1 MGIRVGNKGGTD
13 PKAIDRNI
21 VGFLIFD
28 GSWPEV
34 QKLAAE
40 KRVRELVTVLELEV
54 NRVQKG
60 ELTVF
65 LFGQGKLRLDPVHD
79 SAFELFRSNEHGASV
94 ATSDRYVKVRI
105 IDRGVTIASDY
116 AGSIPIYSYSGGR
129 FAVSNFLVLIEALVG
144 VGSRDMDLEAAAILV
159 KFGHQIG
166 SESVWKHIQTLP
178 PNREVSLSI
187 SSGDRL
193 IPDAC
198 SSQVEF
204 YDEPQKKTSLSLS
217 LDELRQLNTYL
228 VQSSLE
234 HEEEI
239 VLPLSSGFDS
249 RLVLAA
255 ISEKNSLREKTTAVT
270 YGSLNSIEVKAARE
284 LARIAGVRWAHVA
297 LPLNFLREHLLH
309 KNWLIFGSGLHM
321 HGMYQ
326 LEFLEALKMQDLIE
340 GMTTFTS
347 GFMTGVPTGQ
357 HTIRARKDEE
367 GNLDRLRFLDSF
379 PQSKL
384 WTFEHLERVFRLEPG
399 RLRHR
404 AKKELEAVGPAQSKN
419 HLKDSIL
426 LDIWTRQR
434 QFVSYHPRVLSTT
447 GNVVSPHM
455 DPAWPSFFLA
465 QPDSFLKRRKLIQ
478 KFFVRWYPAMAKIP
492 SNSENFSAIGSLGG
506 QLLRVADLMS
516 QRHSLPRLVGP
527 RFRDDQLDFDRP
539 ALMSNPVAAISPLPE
554 YLAEFADTKELAPIV
569 ERATAGNLDDYL
581 RLLSFQSIA
590 RSIRSTGSADE
601 PTEG

>member
-1 MGIRVGNKGGTD
+1 MD
-13 PKAIDRNI
+13 PKAVDRNI
-21 VGFLIFD
+21 VGFLIFE

-40 KRVRELVTVLELEV
+40 KRLRELVTVLELEV
-54 NRVQKG
+54 NRVRKG

-65 LFGQGKLRLDPVHD
+65 VFGQGNLQLDPVHD
-79 SAFELFRSNEHGASV
+79 SAFELFRSNEYGASV
-94 ATSDRYVKVRI
+94 STRDRYVKVKI
-105 IDRGVTIASDY
+105 NDRAVSISSDY
-116 AGSIPIYSYSGGR
+116 AGSIPVYSYSGGR
-129 FAVSNFLVLIEALVG
+129 FAVSNFLVLIEALAG
-144 VGSRDMDLEAAAILV
+144 VGSRDLDLEAAAILV

-166 SESVWKHIQTLP
+166 NESVWKHIQTLP
-178 PNREVSLSI
+178 PNREVRLSV

-193 IPDAC
+193 
-198 SSQVEF
+198 SSDVCVSEVEF
-204 YDEPQKKTSLSLS
+204 YHETQKKTRLSQS

-228 VQSSLE
+228 VHSSLE

-255 ISEKNSLREKTTAVT
+255 ISEQNSLREKTIAVT
-270 YGSLNSIEVKAARE
+270 YGSLNSIEVKSAKE

-297 LPLNFLREHLLH
+297 LPLNFLREHFLH

-326 LEFLEALKMQDLIE
+326 LEFLEALRTQNLVE
-340 GMTTFTS
+340 RMTTYTS

-357 HTIRARKDEE
+357 HTIRARKDKE
-367 GNLDRLRFLDSF
+367 GNLDRLRFLESF

-384 WTFEHLERVFRLEPG
+384 WTFEDLERVFRLEPG
-399 RLRHR
+399 HLRHR
-404 AKKELEAVGPAQSKN
+404 AEKELEAVGPAQSKN

-426 LDIWTRQR
+426 LDIWSRQR

-447 GNVVSPHM
+447 GHVVSPHM
-455 DPAWPSFFLA
+455 DPAWPSFFLS

-478 KFFVRWYPAMAKIP
+478 KFFVRWYPAMARIP
-492 SNSENFSAIGSLGG
+492 SNSENFSAVGSLGG

-516 QRHSLPRLVGP
+516 QRYSLPRLVGP

-539 ALMSNPVAAISPLPE
+539 ALMSNPIAAISPLPRHLE
-554 YLAEFADTKELAPIV
+554 EFTDIRELTPIV
-569 ERATAGNLDDYL
+569 ERALAGNLSDYL

-590 RSIRSTGSADE
+590 RSISHTGSGDVPRE
-601 PTEG
+601 S